1 MKRLAKRNLMLS
13 RSAERGRVRLAAGLL
28 VALCGCIA
36 SEGGGRAE
44 LPVTQELWTTYRERL
59 AELRAGR
66 PEKPYVERVRLGVFS
81 PRTGRKIEARGAL
94 AVSPRKAARLVMV
107 GPGGATAL
115 DAWVTPERYRFAI
128 PAINKQ
134 ARGGK
139 ELDDT
144 FGVPIGF
151 LRWWMLA
158 PLEGE
163 LLTLAAPQW
172 EGAPPMMI
180 LGDGTATYGV
190 TAEVE
195 KGRLTVIRR
204 ARGHVDTVQWYAKNL
219 KPAPGQRGQ
228 YVDEAHHVTV
238 DVFVEDVMPD
248 EPDPAAF
255 IDPDSEKGQAL

>member
-1 MKRLAKRNLMLS
+1 M
-13 RSAERGRVRLAAGLL
+13 RLAAGVL
-28 VALCGCIA
+28 VALCGCIGP
-36 SEGGGRAE
+36 EGGARPG
-44 LPVTQELWTTYRERL
+44 LPISQELWTAYRERL
-59 AELRAGR
+59 AELREGR

-81 PRTGRKIEARGAL
+81 RRTGKKIEARGAL
-94 AVSPRKAARLVMV
+94 AVSPRRAARLIMV

-115 DAWVTPERYRFAI
+115 DAWVTPEKYRVEI
-128 PAINKQ
+128 PAIHKA

-144 FGVPIGF
+144 FGAPIGF
-151 LRWWMLA
+151 LRWWMLS

-163 LLTLAAPQW
+163 LLTLDVPRW

-190 TAEVE
+190 TSEIA

-204 ARGHVDTVQWYAKNL
+204 ARGHVDAVQWFAKNL
-219 KPAPGQRGQ
+219 KPAAGQHGQ
-228 YVDEAHHVTV
+228 YVDEEHHLTV
-238 DVFVEDVMPD
+238 DVFVEEVMPD

-255 IDPDSEKGQAL
+255 IDPDSERGQAP